1 MERLK
6 QELLACLGEEGL
18 KLHEMMKEHTTF
30 RVGGAADYFIQ
41 PKSAEELRAAFEIL
55 HRYEMPVLVIGNGSN
70 LLVRDKGIRGA
81 VIQIYNRM
89 AEITIEGNTIHTK
102 GGALLSAVAA
112 RAADKGLTGLEF
124 ASGIPGSIG
133 GAVVMNAG
141 AYGGEMKD
149 VLASVDVLT
158 QDLEIKTI
166 PAAELNLGYRYSSI
180 PEKGYIVLGATLQLK
195 KGNIAEIRGRMAE
208 LAEHIIRQQ
217 SVSQEQTKQP
227 KDVSRTLQPKADS
240 KLQLSLHGKRAL
252 PQQTLQSICVPA
264 VISLLKSEVHIGRL
278 QTEDVCI
285 PIDYISREHAVLYID
300 DDQIQIED
308 CDSANGTFLNGEQLM
323 PHVRT
328 TCNPGD
334 LISFADI
341 TYDIC

>member
-1 MERLK
+1 MDFYHRLL
-6 QELLACLGEEGL
+6 EAAGSDHVLRDEPMAV
-18 KLHEMMKEHTTF
+18 HTTF
-30 RVGGAADYFIQ
+30 RIGGPADYFVE
-41 PKSAEELRAAFEIL
+41 PADASALAKGIALCREVDVDYF
-55 HRYEMPVLVIGNGSN
+55 VTGNGSN

-208 LAEHIIRQQ
+208 LAEQRRA
-217 SVSQEQTKQP
+217 KQP
-227 KDVSRTLQPKADS
+227 LQYPSAGSTFKRPEGYFAGKLVQDAGLKGKTIGGAQVSD
-240 KLQLSLHGKRAL
+240 KLSG
-252 PQQTLQSICVPA
+252 
-264 VISLLKSEVHIGRL
+264 
-278 QTEDVCI
+278 
-285 PIDYISREHAVLYID
+285 
-300 DDQIQIED
+300 
-308 CDSANGTFLNGEQLM
+308 FLINMGGATAQDIL
-323 PHVRT
+323 
-328 TCNPGD
+328 D
-334 LISFADI
+334 LIAFCQKEVKDKFGVTLETEVKI
-341 TYDIC
+341 VGEE